1 MPVLQDLCITKVW
14 NSRDRD
20 PIIYLGFPLLQSL
33 LQRQTF
39 VNNFLGSLQRL
50 VDSHSRRNLSVLG
63 RATVANSLLLSTCW
77 YAMRVIPLP
86 LSTIASIKSIVFK
99 FITRNIFPK
108 VSWKIITTPKSCG
121 GLGILDPTTQ
131 QLALFYRWVDG
142 LLFDRPSKTLIQQF
156 LSIHISN
163 CFGSN
168 NVLMCLL
175 YPKARRSLS
184 GSSVSI
190 STLACRVVDVI
201 PRKSYTYIPAT
212 LDVLLLPLCAIVSS
226 TTDG

>member
-1 MPVLQDLCITKVW
+1 MILMLYKPEIALTDKKRRNSSNNEQLCIHTKFRYSEVVL
-14 NSRDRD
+14 
-20 PIIYLGFPLLQSL
+20 YFGFPLLQSL

-77 YAMRVIPLP
+77 
-86 LSTIASIKSIVFK
+86 
-99 FITRNIFPK
+99 NIFPK

-175 YPKARRSLS
+175 FPKARRSLA
-184 GSSVSI
+184 GSPVSI

-212 LDVLLLPLCAIVSS
+212 LDVLLLPLCAI
-226 TTDG
+226 